1 MKKIIIFALLQTVL
15 LCANAQTFHAIVF
28 CNTSDRSIGESMS
41 VELANVSRNL
51 GVLERLLEDDYL
63 FEITRIDGPNCTGAN
78 LRQIIN
84 AMEVGPDDVV
94 FTFYGGHGSHAPNN
108 AEDPWPQY
116 CMNTGDQSKWIPMA
130 QVEKWIA
137 QKNPRL
143 RIIMSNCCNKEQ
155 EGVTIKPMWANDERA
170 TRLDGLN
177 ANAFRKLFSSKGCVM
192 STSSKLGQYSW
203 CNQYGGLF
211 TNQFWAAMQQLGEGK
226 IQPDWN
232 SLLRVASADLYANTE
247 NGRVTQTPYYKV
259 SLSNGNGNGG
269 GSGATRRPPVNND
282 NETLN
287 QALSKLVNKSIDQD
301 SRLSMIPTIMR
312 KFFNSSS
319 KVITIASDMTTGV
332 DFEDA
337 EDFLRRICL
346 SPYVSGITLLNDDT
360 NMLKVHEL
368 R

>member
-1 MKKIIIFALLQTVL
+1 MKKIIIFALLQIVL
-15 LCANAQTFHAIVF
+15 LSASAQTFHAIVF
-28 CNTSDRSIGESMS
+28 CNTIDRSIGQSMS
-41 VELANVSRNL
+41 VELANVCRNL
-51 GVLERLLEDDYL
+51 GILENLLEDDYI
-63 FEITRIDGPNCTGAN
+63 FKITPIDGLNCTGAN

-94 FTFYGGHGSHAPNN
+94 FTFYGGHGSHATNN

-155 EGVTIKPMWANDERA
+155 EGVTIKPMWANDDRA

-211 TNQFWAAMQQLGEGK
+211 TNQFWAAMQKLGEGK

-232 SLLRVASADLYANTE
+232 SLLNTASIDIDVNTRE
-247 NGRVTQTPYYKV
+247 GIVKQSPYYKV
-259 SLSNGNGNGG
+259 SLSDRRDNG
-269 GSGATRRPPVNND
+269 GSGTTRRPPVNND

-301 SRLSMIPTIMR
+301 SRLSMIPAIMR
-312 KFFNSSS
+312 KFFNSGS